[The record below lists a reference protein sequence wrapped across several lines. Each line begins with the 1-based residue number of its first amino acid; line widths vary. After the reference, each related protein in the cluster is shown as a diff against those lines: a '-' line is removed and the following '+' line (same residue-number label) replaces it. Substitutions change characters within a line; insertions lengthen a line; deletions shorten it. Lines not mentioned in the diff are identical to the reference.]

1 MNQTRLF
8 TFGCSFTQYKWPSW
22 ADMIGLNFEK
32 FYNFGQPGSGIFFML
47 YQFVFGNEY
56 FKFNKNDTLIFML
69 SDEARV
75 DIIKNQE
82 WLTTGLVFNS
92 KEIFGERFFNHY
104 SEIHAVESSYIYVYL
119 LKEML
124 DKIGCKYE
132 IIYAFPPFFE
142 NTMDLF
148 DKSIKNI
155 WNKKDNLTSNNIESL
170 TNFSQK
176 VNDNSYSLVNDL
188 TKETYQDGHCTISTH
203 LEYVKKNLSKYYDK
217 KYDSVVMEWE
227 SFNIDGK
234 NDNIVEDNF
243 KNIILKNKVM
253 FINGNIKNDFHLN

>member
-1 MNQTRLF
+1 MNKNRLF

-22 ADMIGLNFEK
+22 ANIIGLNFEK
-32 FYNFGQPGSGIFFML
+32 FYNFGQPGSGMFFMI

-75 DIIKNQE
+75 DIIKNKE

-92 KEIFGERFFNHY
+92 KEIFGDKFFNHY
-104 SEIHAVESSYIYVYL
+104 SETHAVESSYIYVYL

-124 DKIGCKYE
+124 DNIGCNYE

-142 NTMDLF
+142 NTISLF

-155 WNKKDNLTSNNIESL
+155 WNKKHKLTNSNIESL
-170 TNFSQK
+170 TTFSQK
-176 VNDNSYSLVNDL
+176 INDNSYNLINDI
-188 TKETYQDGHCTISTH
+188 TKEKYKDGHSTILTH
-203 LEYVKKNLSKYYDK
+203 LKYVKTYLSEYYDTK
-217 KYDSVVMEWE
+217 HDSIVMDWDNFGIE
-227 SFNIDGK
+227 NK
-234 NDNIVEDNF
+234 NDNIVEDKF
-243 KNIILKNKVM
+243 KNIVLKNKVM
-253 FINGNIKNDFHLN
+253 FVNGNIKNDFHLN